1 MIQIIRFNTLYNI
14 HFTLI
19 IQQRKTIIKNRL
31 LYLYFLLKLKL
42 FFLLAYMDKNTISII
57 DIDFSFIILKL
68 MSIVKFVIIKIE
80 IFIYLKI
87 DILKNCYIFFSKII
101 I

>member
-57 DIDFSFIILKL
+57 DIDFLFIILKL
-68 MSIVKFVIIKIE
+68 MSIVKFVKIE

-87 DILKNCYIFFSKII
+87 DIFKNCYIFFLE
-101 I
+101 

>member
-68 MSIVKFVIIKIE
+68 MSIVKFVKIE

-87 DILKNCYIFFSKII
+87 DILKNCYIFFIK
-101 I
+101 

>member
-87 DILKNCYIFFSKII
+87 DILKNCYIFFIK
-101 I
+101 

>member
-57 DIDFSFIILKL
+57 DIDFLFIILKL

-87 DILKNCYIFFSKII
+87 DILKNCYIFFIK
-101 I
+101 

>member
-57 DIDFSFIILKL
+57 DIDFLFIILKL
-68 MSIVKFVIIKIE
+68 MSIVKFVKIE

-87 DILKNCYIFFSKII
+87 DILKNCYIFFIK
-101 I
+101 

>member
-68 MSIVKFVIIKIE
+68 MSIVKFVKIE

-87 DILKNCYIFFSKII
+87 DIFKNCYIFFLE
-101 I
+101 

>member
-57 DIDFSFIILKL
+57 DIDFLFIILKL

-87 DILKNCYIFFSKII
+87 DIFKNCYIFFLE
-101 I
+101 

>member
-1 MIQIIRFNTLYNI
+1 
-14 HFTLI
+14 
-19 IQQRKTIIKNRL
+19 
-31 LYLYFLLKLKL
+31 
-42 FFLLAYMDKNTISII
+42 MDKNTISII

-87 DILKNCYIFFSKII
+87 DILKNCYIFFIK
-101 I
+101 

>member
-19 IQQRKTIIKNRL
+19 IRQRKTIIKNRL

-87 DILKNCYIFFSKII
+87 DIFKNCYIFFLE
-101 I
+101 